1 MSDFAAVFFLP
12 SLLCPR
18 GVPLWLTR
26 SCRKKNVRLCGTS
39 WTPSPTITGSYGGIP
54 RAHTVRP
61 YIHVNR
67 SPNNLRKPT
76 SDLKLIV
83 LTEVSELASESW
95 LRRRSLS
102 GRALGKRPYNSD
114 PSAKRTQ

>member
-1 MSDFAAVFFLP
+1 M
-12 SLLCPR
+12 
-18 GVPLWLTR
+18 
-26 SCRKKNVRLCGTS
+26 
-39 WTPSPTITGSYGGIP
+39 
-54 RAHTVRP
+54 RP

-95 LRRRSLS
+95 LRRLPTVARTLCPSDISLYYRES
-102 GRALGKRPYNSD
+102 LAQRQGARNAPLQMRLAQRLGRTLKH
-114 PSAKRTQ
+114 SA

>member
-1 MSDFAAVFFLP
+1 ML
-12 SLLCPR
+12 SLYNIAKFDGEFKGKR
-18 GVPLWLTR
+18 
-26 SCRKKNVRLCGTS
+26 RKKGVRNA
-39 WTPSPTITGSYGGIP
+39 P
-54 RAHTVRP
+54 H
-61 YIHVNR
+61 IHVNR

-102 GRALGKRPYNSD
+102 GRAHTVRPYNVLSD
-114 PSAKRTQ
+114 ICIIRGPPKAAPTN

>member
-12 SLLCPR
+12 SLLVPR
-18 GVPLWLTR
+18 GVPLWETR
-26 SCRKKNVRLCGTS
+26 TCRKKNMKLCGTS
-39 WTPSPTITGSYGGIP
+39 WTPSPTITGGYGGIP
-54 RAHTVRP
+54 MAHGMRP

-95 LRRRSLS
+95 LRRR
-102 GRALGKRPYNSD
+102 
-114 PSAKRTQ
+114 

>member
-1 MSDFAAVFFLP
+1 ML
-12 SLLCPR
+12 SLYNIAKFDIAIYGRIISAPTTR
-18 GVPLWLTR
+18 NHGV
-26 SCRKKNVRLCGTS
+26 CGE
-39 WTPSPTITGSYGGIP
+39 IP
-54 RAHTVRP
+54 RAHGMRP

-76 SDLKLIV
+76 SDLKLIA

-102 GRALGKRPYNSD
+102 GMGERS
-114 PSAKRTQ
+114 SI

>member
-1 MSDFAAVFFLP
+1 M
-12 SLLCPR
+12 
-18 GVPLWLTR
+18 
-26 SCRKKNVRLCGTS
+26 
-39 WTPSPTITGSYGGIP
+39 
-54 RAHTVRP
+54 RP

-102 GRALGKRPYNSD
+102 GRAHNVRPYKSF
-114 PSAKRTQ
+114 

>member
-1 MSDFAAVFFLP
+1 M
-12 SLLCPR
+12 
-18 GVPLWLTR
+18 G
-26 SCRKKNVRLCGTS
+26 G
-39 WTPSPTITGSYGGIP
+39 YGGIP
-54 RAHTVRP
+54 RAHGMRP

-95 LRRRSLS
+95 LHRLPTVARTLCPSDISLYYRES
-102 GRALGKRPYNSD
+102 LAQRQGAHCAPLQMRFMVNEARTAKGGPYI
-114 PSAKRTQ
+114 AF